1 MLARKAA
8 EKAKREAEEL
18 RQRELEEKRLLS
30 IPVWKRQ
37 LLQKKEE
44 PNKGW
49 DIFLLRLRCTTM
61 RKT

>member
-44 PNKGW
+44 PSKG
-49 DIFLLRLRCTTM
+49 
-61 RKT
+61 

>member
-44 PNKGW
+44 PNKG
-49 DIFLLRLRCTTM
+49 
-61 RKT
+61 